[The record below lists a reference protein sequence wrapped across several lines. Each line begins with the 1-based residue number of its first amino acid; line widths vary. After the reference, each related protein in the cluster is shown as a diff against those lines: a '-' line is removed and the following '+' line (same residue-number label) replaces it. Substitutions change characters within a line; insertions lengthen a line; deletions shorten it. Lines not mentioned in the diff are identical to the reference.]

1 MKKLMYLLHLCWALP
16 ALSVMM
22 LACSS
27 EDIIENND
35 DVTPP
40 EEDVTPPEG
49 DDVGTP
55 GIVDGPDELTVYLD
69 FKAGWPFNEPCAEAS
84 AQTKDGEPYT
94 YSFAY
99 DSNGQ
104 TKTTNLDFMISHG
117 TVNTSI
123 DYSYSDGALRFNSTG
138 GNNGEI
144 KLPGIE
150 GYYLSRVDARH
161 ISAERSRFALK
172 DYFIAKTE
180 SLNERFLDGWASSGV
195 LTMFWMPVTE
205 GLAEKQQPG
214 QSFTLEMR
222 DKNMAVSEIKLVY
235 TKTKPTGAP
244 ALDLN
249 GRHLYAHRGKW
260 SKEGSDY
267 FIPENSLTGIQ
278 MAALMGY
285 EGIECDVKYTKDK
298 VMVVM
303 HDATINKSMRNAD
316 YTEISSD
323 VKVADLTF
331 DELRNN
337 YVLESTEPAFRLQC
351 PTLEEMLL
359 ECKRCGMRP
368 MLHSSI
374 YESYEL
380 AQKIMGDDWVC
391 FTGANFENVLKVR
404 SELKSKC
411 TILWSISSGFDT
423 IETELVKIG
432 GDCGISSMESG
443 YYSKEMIDR
452 LRNGG
457 YHVQCSIFPSGD
469 EHLAIENG
477 VDYILTDRVIP
488 MGARTDITAAEILAA
503 YPPPPS
509 AQDLLPD
516 EFTVSIDFTKGWP
529 FVEPCVAEADQD
541 TGNGDVYTYKYSY
554 TSSEGTAQVEDFKFV
569 LYARAADNAYSY
581 DASKPSDGLYAG
593 PAIGNGNYSLQIEVP
608 GVSKRYFKSIR
619 FTSPDVTS
627 GQWTLSK
634 GVNTG
639 GTANVSSSYKGDFTW
654 NFPYTSQAGTPVE
667 IGMGVPC
674 VVRARRANGRLYTLD
689 ITYTKTKPE

>member
-1 MKKLMYLLHLCWALP
+1 MKKIMYLLHLCWALP

-27 EDIIENND
+27 EDIIEKND

-40 EEDVTPPEG
+40 EEEVTPPE
-49 DDVGTP
+49 
-55 GIVDGPDELTVYLD
+55 ELTVYLD

-84 AQTKDGEPYT
+84 VQTKDGEPYT

-138 GNNGEI
+138 VNNGEI

-161 ISAERSRFALK
+161 ISAGSSRFALK

-260 SKEGSDY
+260 SKDGSDY

-285 EGIECDVKYTKDK
+285 EGIECDVKYTKDN

-316 YTEISSD
+316 YTEISGD

-423 IETELVKIG
+423 IETELEKIG

-503 YPPPPS
+503 YPP
-509 AQDLLPD
+509 LP
-516 EFTVSIDFTKGWP
+516 EEITLSLDFTKGWP
-529 FVEPCVAEADQD
+529 FNEPCVAKESQKKS
-541 TGNGDVYTYKYSY
+541 GESYSYKYTYDSADGNVVDVNLPFTIFKVTADDYSDTIY
-554 TSSEGTAQVEDFKFV
+554 YDYSEEE
-569 LYARAADNAYSY
+569 
-581 DASKPSDGLYAG
+581 GLLS
-593 PAIGNGNYSLQIEVP
+593 PNLSGNYSIGFKFP
-608 GVSKRYFKSIR
+608 GIKDRYLKHVKVEQDC
-619 FTSPDVTS
+619 THPASPGRISATS
-627 GQWTLSK
+627 GISGASLANEFTFPIMKDGAVYLDSSK
-634 GVNTG
+634 GH
-639 GTANVSSSYKGDFTW
+639 AY
-654 NFPYTSQAGTPVE
+654 YYHQ
-667 IGMGVPC
+667 
-674 VVRARRANGRLYTLD
+674 RRGELVLKKLTL
-689 ITYTKTKPE
+689 TYTKTKPE

>member
-1 MKKLMYLLHLCWALP
+1 MKKLMYLLHLCWAAP

-27 EDIIENND
+27 EDIIEKND

-40 EEDVTPPEG
+40 EEEVTPPE
-49 DDVGTP
+49 
-55 GIVDGPDELTVYLD
+55 ELTVYLD

-84 AQTKDGEPYT
+84 VQTKDGEPYT

-138 GNNGEI
+138 VNNGEI

-161 ISAERSRFALK
+161 ISAGSSRFALK

-260 SKEGSDY
+260 SKDGSDY

-285 EGIECDVKYTKDK
+285 EGIECDVKYTKDN

-316 YTEISSD
+316 YTEISGD

-423 IETELVKIG
+423 IETELEKIG

-503 YPPPPS
+503 YPP
-509 AQDLLPD
+509 LP
-516 EFTVSIDFTKGWP
+516 EEITLSLDFTKGWP
-529 FVEPCVAEADQD
+529 FNEPCVAKESQKKS
-541 TGNGDVYTYKYSY
+541 GESYSYKYTYDSADGNVVDVNLPFTIFKVTADDYSDTIY
-554 TSSEGTAQVEDFKFV
+554 YDYSEEE
-569 LYARAADNAYSY
+569 
-581 DASKPSDGLYAG
+581 GLLS
-593 PAIGNGNYSLQIEVP
+593 PNLSGNYSIGFKFP
-608 GVSKRYFKSIR
+608 GIKDRYLKHVKVKQNC
-619 FTSPDVTS
+619 THPASPGRISATS
-627 GQWTLSK
+627 GISGASLANEFTFPIMKDGAVYLDSSK
-634 GVNTG
+634 GH
-639 GTANVSSSYKGDFTW
+639 AY
-654 NFPYTSQAGTPVE
+654 YYHQ
-667 IGMGVPC
+667 
-674 VVRARRANGRLYTLD
+674 RRGELVLKKLTL
-689 ITYTKTKPE
+689 TYTKTKPE

>member
-27 EDIIENND
+27 EDIIEKND

-40 EEDVTPPEG
+40 EEEVTPPE
-49 DDVGTP
+49 
-55 GIVDGPDELTVYLD
+55 ELTVYLD

-84 AQTKDGEPYT
+84 VQTKDGEPYT

-138 GNNGEI
+138 VNNGEI

-161 ISAERSRFALK
+161 ISAGSSRFALK

-285 EGIECDVKYTKDK
+285 EGIECDVKYTKDN

-316 YTEISSD
+316 YTEISGD

-432 GDCGISSMESG
+432 GGCGISSMKFG

-488 MGARTDITAAEILAA
+488 MGARTGITAAEILAA
-503 YPPPPS
+503 YPP
-509 AQDLLPD
+509 LP
-516 EFTVSIDFTKGWP
+516 EEITLSFDFTKGWP
-529 FVEPCVAEADQD
+529 FNEPCVAKESQKKS
-541 TGNGDVYTYKYSY
+541 GESYSYKYTYDSADGNVVDVNLPFTIFKVTADDYSDTIY
-554 TSSEGTAQVEDFKFV
+554 YDYSEEE
-569 LYARAADNAYSY
+569 
-581 DASKPSDGLYAG
+581 GLLS
-593 PAIGNGNYSLQIEVP
+593 PNLSGNYSIGFKFP
-608 GVSKRYFKSIR
+608 GIKDRYLKHVKVEQNC
-619 FTSPDVTS
+619 THPASPGRISATS
-627 GQWTLSK
+627 GISGASLANEFTFPIMKDGAVYLDSSK
-634 GVNTG
+634 GH
-639 GTANVSSSYKGDFTW
+639 AY
-654 NFPYTSQAGTPVE
+654 YYHQ
-667 IGMGVPC
+667 
-674 VVRARRANGRLYTLD
+674 RRGELVLKKLTL
-689 ITYTKTKPE
+689 TYTKTKPE

>member
-1 MKKLMYLLHLCWALP
+1 MKKLMYLLHLCWAVP

-27 EDIIENND
+27 EDIIEKND

-40 EEDVTPPEG
+40 EEEVTPPE
-49 DDVGTP
+49 
-55 GIVDGPDELTVYLD
+55 ELTVYLD

-84 AQTKDGEPYT
+84 VQTKDGEPYT

-161 ISAERSRFALK
+161 ISAESSRFALK

-180 SLNERFLDGWASSGV
+180 SLNERFLDGLASSGA
-195 LTMFWMPVTE
+195 LTMFWMPVTN

-244 ALDLN
+244 ALNLN

-285 EGIECDVKYTKDK
+285 EGIECDVKYTKDN

-316 YTEISSD
+316 YTEISGK

-432 GDCGISSMESG
+432 GGCGISSMKFG

-503 YPPPPS
+503 YPP
-509 AQDLLPD
+509 LP
-516 EFTVSIDFTKGWP
+516 EEITLSLDFTKDWP
-529 FVEPCVAEADQD
+529 FNEPCVAKESQKKS
-541 TGNGDVYTYKYSY
+541 GESYSYKYTYDSADGNVVDVNLPFTIFKVTADDYSDTIY
-554 TSSEGTAQVEDFKFV
+554 YDYSEEE
-569 LYARAADNAYSY
+569 
-581 DASKPSDGLYAG
+581 GLLS
-593 PAIGNGNYSLQIEVP
+593 PNLSGNYSIGFKFP
-608 GVSKRYFKSIR
+608 GIKDRYLKHVKVEQDC
-619 FTSPDVTS
+619 THPASPGRISATS
-627 GQWTLSK
+627 GISGASLANEFTFPIMKDGAVYLDSSK
-634 GVNTG
+634 GH
-639 GTANVSSSYKGDFTW
+639 AY
-654 NFPYTSQAGTPVE
+654 YYHQ
-667 IGMGVPC
+667 
-674 VVRARRANGRLYTLD
+674 RRGELVLKKLTL
-689 ITYTKTKPE
+689 TYTKTKPE

>member
-1 MKKLMYLLHLCWALP
+1 MKGIKDLLRLCWAVP
-16 ALSVMM
+16 AVSLMV

-27 EDIIENND
+27 EDIIEKD
-35 DVTPP
+35 DDKTPP
-40 EEDVTPPEG
+40 EEEITPPE
-49 DDVGTP
+49 
-55 GIVDGPDELTVYLD
+55 ELTVYLD
-69 FKAGWPFNEPCAEAS
+69 FKAGWPFNEPCVDAS
-84 AQTKDGEPYT
+84 AQKKDGEPYT
-94 YSFAY
+94 YSFVY

-104 TKTTNLDFMISHG
+104 TKTADLDFMISHG

-138 GNNGEI
+138 GNNGLI

-150 GYYLSRVDARH
+150 GYYLNKVDARH

-172 DYFIAKTE
+172 DYFITATD
-180 SLNERFLDGWASSGV
+180 LQNERLLAGWADAGAV
-195 LTMFWMPVTE
+195 TMFWMPVTE

-235 TKTKPTGAP
+235 TKAKPTGEP
-244 ALDLN
+244 PLNLD
-249 GRHLYAHRGKW
+249 GIHLYAHRGKW
-260 SKEGSDY
+260 SKKGSDY

-285 EGIECDVKYTKDK
+285 EGIECDVKYTKDN

-303 HDATINKSMRNAD
+303 HDATINKSMRNVD
-316 YTEISSD
+316 YTEISGD

-432 GDCGISSMESG
+432 GDCGISSMKSG
-443 YYSKEMIDR
+443 YYTPEMISR
-452 LRNGG
+452 LKNGG
-457 YHVQCSIFPSGD
+457 YHVQCSIFPSG
-469 EHLAIENG
+469 EERLAIENG
-477 VDYILTDRVIP
+477 VDYVLSDNVIP
-488 MGARTDITAAEILAA
+488 EGARTDITAAEILAA
-503 YPPPPS
+503 YPPQAS
-509 AQDLLPD
+509 APDQLP
-516 EFTVSIDFTKGWP
+516 EEITLSLDFTKGWP
-529 FVEPCVAEADQD
+529 FNEPCVAKESQKKS
-541 TGNGDVYTYKYSY
+541 GESYSYKYTYDSADGTSVDVNLPFTIFKVTADDYSDTIY
-554 TSSEGTAQVEDFKFV
+554 YDYSEGEGLLSPDILSNYSIGFKFPGIKDRYLKHV
-569 LYARAADNAYSY
+569 KVEQDCTHP
-581 DASKPSDGLYAG
+581 AS
-593 PAIGNGNYSLQIEVP
+593 P
-608 GVSKRYFKSIR
+608 GRISA
-619 FTSPDVTS
+619 TS
-627 GQWTLSK
+627 GISGASLANEFTFPIMKDGAVYLDSNKGHAYYYHQRRGELVLKKLTL
-634 GVNTG
+634 
-639 GTANVSSSYKGDFTW
+639 
-654 NFPYTSQAGTPVE
+654 
-667 IGMGVPC
+667 I
-674 VVRARRANGRLYTLD
+674 
-689 ITYTKTKPE
+689 YTKTKPE